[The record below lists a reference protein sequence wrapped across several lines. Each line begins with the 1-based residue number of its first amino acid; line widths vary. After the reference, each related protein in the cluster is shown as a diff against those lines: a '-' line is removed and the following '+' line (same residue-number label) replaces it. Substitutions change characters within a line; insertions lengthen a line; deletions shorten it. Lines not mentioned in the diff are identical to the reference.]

1 MRYTKRAVV
10 AAACAFALIPAGAAV
25 AGDGPAPAPSKSS
38 KAARSTA
45 PSEAGNPAS
54 AKARVAGVCADAYQ
68 VGKTA
73 YIDRAGAHVASVK
86 QFYSKSCNENYGY
99 LWVWDSF
106 RKTSKDYD
114 VSVGVYS
121 YSQEDY
127 FGTRVWTD
135 HNGQEFWSGGADTV
149 KDCTAAVGSLRRAGD
164 PLAGQAASQKM
175 C

>member
-10 AAACAFALIPAGAAV
+10 AAACAFALIPAGAAF
-25 AGDGPAPAPSKSS
+25 AGDGPAPQPSKSA
-38 KAARSTA
+38 KAKSTA

-73 YIDRAGAHVASVK
+73 YIDRAGAHIASVK

-106 RKTSKDYD
+106 RNVNKDYD
-114 VSVGVYS
+114 VSVAVYS
-121 YSQEDY
+121 YTKDDY
-127 FGTRVWTD
+127 FGGQEWTD
-135 HNGQEFWSGGADTV
+135 HNAQEFWSLGADTV
-149 KDCTAAVGSLRRAGD
+149 KDCTSAVGSLRRAGD

>member
-10 AAACAFALIPAGAAV
+10 ATACAFALIPAGAAV
-25 AGDGPAPAPSKSS
+25 AGDGPAPAPSKSAKTS
-38 KAARSTA
+38 KSTA
-45 PSEAGNPAS
+45 PTEAGNPAS

-73 YIDRAGAHVASVK
+73 YIDRAGAHIASVK
-86 QFYSKSCNENYGY
+86 QFYSKTCNENYGY

-114 VSVGVYS
+114 VSVAVYS
-121 YSQEDY
+121 YSQEDF
-127 FGTRVWTD
+127 FGGRAWTD
-135 HNGQEFWSGGADTV
+135 HNGQEFWSGARPLSR
-149 KDCTAAVGSLRRAGD
+149 TARRPSVHSAGR
-164 PLAGQAASQKM
+164 ATRSCGQAASQKM